1 MRKLGIRG
9 DAVKSDDVLRI
20 LKSLGGVDSGEWNG
34 TEEYNIYY
42 INPITKLIDAH
53 SLIVFNKE
61 DVEELNKFCRMTV
74 EDFDSQFPYKV
85 GQTVSVLRPD
95 GLGNESPAY
104 GNIVDMQ
111 WDSNTDSVLYDVSF
125 NESDHGLYEVD
136 EINKVKVPI
145 DIKLATCG
153 YKFNNQTPRTLTV
166 HPEKELEI
174 NFDPAEYDV
183 IIRNGKIIIVKK
195 V

>member
-1 MRKLGIRG
+1 MTLGIRG
-9 DAVKSDDVLRI
+9 NAVKSDDVLRI

-53 SLIVFNKE
+53 SLIVFDND
-61 DVEELNKFCRMTV
+61 DVDKLKKFCRMTV

-85 GQTVSVLRPD
+85 GQTVSVIRPD
-95 GLGNESPAY
+95 GIGNETPAY
-104 GNIVDMQ
+104 GNIVDMR

-125 NESDHGLYEVD
+125 NKSDHGLYEVD
-136 EINKVKVPI
+136 EINKVNVSI
-145 DIKLATCG
+145 DTKLATHG
-153 YKFNNQTPRTLTV
+153 YIFNNKTSEALTV

-174 NFDPAEYDV
+174 QYNPEEYDA

-195 V
+195 I

>member
-1 MRKLGIRG
+1 MILGIRG
-9 DAVKSDDVLRI
+9 NAHRSDEVLGI
-20 LKSLGGVDSGEWNG
+20 LKSLGGVDRGEWNG

-42 INPITKLIDAH
+42 INTVTKLIDAH
-53 SLIVFNKE
+53 SLVVFNKD
-61 DVEELNKFCRMTV
+61 DVEELNKFCRMNV
-74 EDFDSQFPYKV
+74 DEFNSQFPYKV

-95 GLGNESPAY
+95 GLGNSLPAY
-104 GNIVDMQ
+104 GNIVDMG

-136 EINKVKVPI
+136 EINKVKVP
-145 DIKLATCG
+145 DDKG
-153 YKFNNQTPRTLTV
+153 YIFNNNTPRTLTV

-174 NFDPAEYDV
+174 QFDPKEYDA

>member
-1 MRKLGIRG
+1 MILGIRG
-9 DAVKSDDVLRI
+9 DANRCDDVVRI
-20 LKSLGGVDSGEWNG
+20 LKNLGGIDSGNWYG
-34 TEEYNIYY
+34 TEDDNIYY
-42 INPITKLIDAH
+42 ISPITKLIDAH

-85 GQTVSVLRPD
+85 GQTVLVLRPD
-95 GLGNESPAY
+95 GLGNLLPAY
-104 GNIVDMQ
+104 GNIVDMR
-111 WDSNTDSVLYDVSF
+111 WDSNTDSVLYDVLF

-136 EINKVKVPI
+136 EINKVKVP
-145 DIKLATCG
+145 DDKG
-153 YKFNNQTPRTLTV
+153 YKFNNKTPRTLTV

-174 NFDPAEYDV
+174 HFDPEEYDA

-195 V
+195 I